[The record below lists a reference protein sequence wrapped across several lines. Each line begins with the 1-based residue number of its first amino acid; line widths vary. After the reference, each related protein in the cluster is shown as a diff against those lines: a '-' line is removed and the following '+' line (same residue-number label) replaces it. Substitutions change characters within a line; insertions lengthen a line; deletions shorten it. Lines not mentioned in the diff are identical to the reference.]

1 MDHLSLVVVKE
12 IYFECRLW
20 LLVSEKAQ
28 EVSNLK
34 SFFCLLTSAKNLS
47 AYHSLV
53 DGSVNKTAL
62 SNPGPGAYGT
72 PEKNIRYK
80 NSPSWGLG
88 QAKRSDLTDSQLKLV
103 PGPGV
108 YSVPSKVGEGPKY

>member
-1 MDHLSLVVVKE
+1 MPKT
-12 IYFECRLW
+12 YP
-20 LLVSEKAQ
+20 
-28 EVSNLK
+28 
-34 SFFCLLTSAKNLS
+34 LT
-47 AYHSLV
+47 HSLV